1 MDWIERE
8 TELLGNE
15 HLPGKPVIL
24 PSSFTGDKRFMQQ
37 NYQDAMAMCT
47 KFGKPQLFFTYTCNP
62 KHEDIVNNLG
72 NDVYNLGLNN

>member
-24 PSSFTGDKRFMQQ
+24 PSSFTGGKRFMQQ

-47 KFGKPQLFFTYTCNP
+47 LYKNRQTTIIFHLHLQSKTRGYS
-62 KHEDIVNNLG
+62 E
-72 NDVYNLGLNN
+72 